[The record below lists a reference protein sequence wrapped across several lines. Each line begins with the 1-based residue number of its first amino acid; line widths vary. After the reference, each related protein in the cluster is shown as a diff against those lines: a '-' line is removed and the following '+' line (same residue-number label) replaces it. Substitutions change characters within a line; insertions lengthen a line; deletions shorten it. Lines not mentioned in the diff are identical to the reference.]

1 MGGVRI
7 MFLSL
12 IQYKHYITTYKGL
25 YISFIPVLRGIEQY
39 CNSLLSIPLRVCE
52 IYYYNIY

>member
-12 IQYKHYITTYKGL
+12 IQHKHYITTYKGL
-25 YISFIPVLRGIEQY
+25 YIPYIPIIRGIEQY
-39 CNSLLSIPLRVCE
+39 VNSLLSIPLRA
-52 IYYYNIY
+52 

>member
-25 YISFIPVLRGIEQY
+25 YIPYISIIRGIEY
-39 CNSLLSIPLRVCE
+39 YYNSLLSVPLRPLRNVLL
-52 IYYYNIY
+52 